1 MNRDIIYLI
10 VIACLL
16 GLGFFFYD
24 RWQKLRE
31 VNQQKDS
38 IIAEQNDTIR
48 HRINQFGKV
57 VAEKLAAQATARQ
70 LAEAYPQLEKELKDE
85 FDIKIRDLKSYIR
98 NEITARGQ
106 GQASVTNNY
115 YIDSLGN
122 KIATRD
128 LRFNDGY
135 LDFRSTID
143 STSLANSVYIYTDTI
158 VTAIHSKKKWFLGS
172 EKLFAS
178 SMLKNPNARV
188 SASTNLLV
196 DDYRDK
202 RFVIYVGAGYD
213 PFNNRPVISAGI
225 GYAIF
230 KF

>member
-1 MNRDIIYLI
+1 MKRDVIYLI

-16 GLGFFFYD
+16 ALGFFFYD

-31 VNQQKDS
+31 INTQKDT
-38 IIAEQNDTIR
+38 IIAEQNDSIR
-48 HRINQFGKV
+48 HRTNEYGRV
-57 VAEKLAAQATARQ
+57 VAEKLAAQATAKQ

-98 NEITARGQ
+98 NQITARGQ
-106 GQASVTNNY
+106 GQASVVNNY
-115 YIDSLGN
+115 YIDSAGN

-128 LRFNDGY
+128 LRFADGY

-143 STSLANSVYIYTDTI
+143 TTSLANSTYTYTDTI
-158 VTAIHSKKKWFLGS
+158 VTAIHSRKKWFLGKES
-172 EKLFAS
+172 LYAS
-178 SMLKNPNARV
+178 SSLKNPNARV
-188 SASTNLLV
+188 TASTNLLV
-196 DDYRDK
+196 DDVRDK

-213 PFNNRPVISAGI
+213 PFAQQATINIGL
-225 GYAIF
+225 GYALI